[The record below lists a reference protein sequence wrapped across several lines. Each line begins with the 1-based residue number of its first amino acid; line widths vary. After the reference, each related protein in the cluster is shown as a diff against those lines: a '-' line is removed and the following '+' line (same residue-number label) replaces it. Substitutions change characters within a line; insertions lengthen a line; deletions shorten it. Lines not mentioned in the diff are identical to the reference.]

1 MLNLVEKL
9 KDERIHS
16 ISELS
21 KELEVSPRMIRQYK
35 TELEEAGIYI
45 SSTTGKYGGYQLE
58 QERNTIDI
66 GLTKRDIVI
75 LKTIKEQ
82 LKQDI
87 LEKEYEKIIERLES
101 AYQKNDKKQ
110 DRKKLEILME
120 ENKKS
125 IEEKY
130 IDIRKAINKR
140 EKVQIVYYS
149 INSDI
154 TNRVIHPAE
163 LFQYKQE
170 WYVAAFCEL
179 REEIRLFSLENILE
193 YKILE
198 EIYDKVVDIKK

>member
-1 MLNLVEKL
+1 MSKIANMLNLVEKL

-125 IEEKY
+125 IEEK
-130 IDIRKAINKR
+130 IT
-140 EKVQIVYYS
+140 KV
-149 INSDI
+149 
-154 TNRVIHPAE
+154 
-163 LFQYKQE
+163 K
-170 WYVAAFCEL
+170 
-179 REEIRLFSLENILE
+179 
-193 YKILE
+193 
-198 EIYDKVVDIKK
+198 